1 LHKLAVLLNKLAM
14 LLYKLAMLCCGAPAA
29 DPPHSLEIMQTQI
42 HLYPWDDRLLYVG
55 PSIDTSMHRL
65 HSAVWYAAP
74 DGLIRLQLEDGTII
88 EDQVVFVPSDTLHAT
103 LAKDSPVAALFWQ
116 PESAAFRHIAS
127 RFENEVRHFPC
138 KFEDR
143 ESLAILFSGT
153 ARLHEAEAL
162 MARIF
167 DVPNLRPPQLPATD
181 ARIDLALA
189 TIRAA
194 PQDYSS
200 IDALAQMVHLSPSR
214 FAHVFKDVVGVPVRR
229 YVLWAKLRR
238 ALEFAMKGESLTA
251 AAISA
256 GFSDSAHLSRS
267 FRNLCGI
274 APEFLFRNRERL
286 VVHD

>member
-1 LHKLAVLLNKLAM
+1 
-14 LLYKLAMLCCGAPAA
+14 
-29 DPPHSLEIMQTQI
+29 MQTQI
-42 HLYPWDDRLLYVG
+42 HLYPWADRILYIG
-55 PSIDTSMHRL
+55 PSTDTDMHSL
-65 HSAVWYAAP
+65 HAAVWYAALE
-74 DGLIRLQLEDGTII
+74 GVIRLQLADGTII
-88 EDQVVFVPSDTLHAT
+88 EDQVVFVPPNTTHAT
-103 LAKDSPVAALFWQ
+103 QAKDSPVSALFWE
-116 PESAAFRHIAS
+116 PESAAYRHIAS
-127 RFENEVRHFPC
+127 RFENKVRHFAC

-143 ESLAILFSGT
+143 ESLNTLFAQG

-167 DVPNLRPPQLPATD
+167 DLPNLRPPQLPATD
-181 ARIDLALA
+181 ARIDQALA

-194 PQDYSS
+194 PQNYES
-200 IDALAQMVHLSPSR
+200 IDALAASVHLSASR

-238 ALEFAMKGESLTA
+238 AIDFAMEGESLTA

>member
-1 LHKLAVLLNKLAM
+1 
-14 LLYKLAMLCCGAPAA
+14 
-29 DPPHSLEIMQTQI
+29 MQTQI
-42 HLYPWDDRLLYVG
+42 HLYPWEDRFLYIG
-55 PSIDTSMHRL
+55 PSIDTNMHRL
-65 HSAVWYAAP
+65 HAAVWYAAL
-74 DGLIRLQLEDGTII
+74 DGVIRLELADGTVI
-88 EDQVVFVPSDTLHAT
+88 EDQVVFVPSDTPHAT
-103 LAKDSPVAALFWQ
+103 QQKDSPVAALFWE
-116 PESAAFRHIAS
+116 PESAAYRHIAT
-127 RFENEVRHFPC
+127 RFENQVRHFPC

-143 ESLAILFSGT
+143 ESLTTLFAQG
-153 ARLHEAEAL
+153 ARLYEAEAL

-167 DVPNLRPPQLPATD
+167 DLPNMRPPQLPATD

-194 PQDYSS
+194 PQDYES
-200 IDALAQMVHLSPSR
+200 IEALAETVHLSASR
-214 FAHVFKDVVGVPVRR
+214 FAHVFKNVVGVPVRR

-238 ALEFAMKGESLTA
+238 AVDFAMKGESLTA